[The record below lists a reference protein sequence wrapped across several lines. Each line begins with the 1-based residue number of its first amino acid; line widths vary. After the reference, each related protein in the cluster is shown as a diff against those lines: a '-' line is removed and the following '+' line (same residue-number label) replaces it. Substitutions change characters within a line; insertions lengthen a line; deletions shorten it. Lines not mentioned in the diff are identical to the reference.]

1 MTKLQLH
8 LHKKKR
14 SVLTAS
20 KKTKPLFVDR
30 LTYLAAVIEPIIT
43 IPQALII
50 FRDQTAA
57 GISLL
62 SWVGYEILTA
72 VWIWYG
78 VVHKEKLILL
88 YQGLFFI
95 IQAIVIAGGVIYG
108 ARWL

>member
-1 MTKLQLH
+1 MTKLKQH

-14 SVLTAS
+14 SVLIAS

-30 LTYLAAVIEPIIT
+30 LTYLAAIIEPVIT

-62 SWVGYEILTA
+62 SWVGYEVLTA
-72 VWIWYG
+72 VWIWYA

-108 ARWL
+108 ARWV